1 MNIMLVSVTERTRE
15 IGIRMAL
22 GAKRRDV
29 LLQFLT
35 EAIVIC
41 VCGGAIGVA
50 LAYGGSVLITK
61 FSPMQVGISLTGIVI
76 AFSFSAMIG
85 IFFGFY
91 PAKRA
96 AGLRPVEALR
106 YE

>member
-1 MNIMLVSVTERTRE
+1 
-15 IGIRMAL
+15 
-22 GAKRRDV
+22 
-29 LLQFLT
+29 
-35 EAIVIC
+35 
-41 VCGGAIGVA
+41 
-50 LAYGGSVLITK
+50 
-61 FSPMQVGISLTGIVI
+61 MQVAISLTGIVI

-96 AGLRPVEALR
+96 AGLRPEEALR

>member
-1 MNIMLVSVTERTRE
+1 MTRRGIDSVWF
-15 IGIRMAL
+15 GI
-22 GAKRRDV
+22 
-29 LLQFLT
+29 F
-35 EAIVIC
+35 I

-50 LAYGGSVLITK
+50 LAYTGSIAITN
-61 FSPMQVGISLTGIVI
+61 FSPMEVGISMTGIVI
-76 AFSFSAMIG
+76 AFSFSAVIG

-96 AGLRPVEALR
+96 SMLKPVEALR